1 MTTILLLIL
10 IVVMVTGFAAVAW
23 ALSRAKSNPDQA
35 LNTLFEKNEEQRR
48 RDKSETDSSIQNML
62 TGNQKQIDL
71 IVRQLQDQLRDSQ
84 GDIKSLKE
92 QNAALKEHMTQS
104 LQITRD
110 LQVSTEG
117 LRNLLSNNRLRGDWG
132 EQVAEDLLLAAG
144 FVENVNFVK
153 QSANDSTAGR
163 PDFTI
168 LLPDGTKL
176 NIDAKFPF
184 DDLVAYQEAT
194 DDADKKR
201 ALKNFENAVK
211 DKVRQITT
219 RDYINPEDQTVD
231 FVVMFI
237 PNEMIFS
244 FIYEKLPMMSDYCSQ
259 RKVVL
264 TGPFGFTALV
274 RLVLQA
280 YKNFQYEKG
289 LQHIL
294 GLIEKFQGEYEKFGD
309 SMTRLGNQIET
320 TRKTFTEI
328 DTTRSKQLS
337 RVVDKITEYSR
348 QENLPKPGAD
358 SKAAADSATLAG
370 DAILEIGD
378 K

>member
-1 MTTILLLIL
+1 MSVILIL
-10 IVVMVTGFAAVAW
+10 VMVAGFGFIGW
-23 ALSRAKSNPDQA
+23 MISRSRSNPDQA
-35 LNTLFEKNEEQRR
+35 LAKLLEANDKQRLAH
-48 RDKSETDSSIQNML
+48 KGEMDSSIKTML
-62 TGNQKQIDL
+62 DGSQEKITM
-71 IVRQLQDQLRDSQ
+71 IVGELRRQLGDSQ
-84 GDIKSLKE
+84 TDIKSLKE
-92 QNAALKEHMTQS
+92 QNAALKEHLTQS
-104 LQITRD
+104 LQVTRD

-153 QSANDSTAGR
+153 QAQSGQNSSR

-184 DDLVAYQEAT
+184 DDLVAYQEASNDT
-194 DDADKKR
+194 DKKK
-201 ALKNFENAVK
+201 ALKNFETAVK
-211 DKVRQITT
+211 NKVREITT
-219 RDYINPEDQTVD
+219 RDYINPEDRTVD

-244 FIYEKLPMMSDYCSQ
+244 FIYEKLPSMSDYCAS
-259 RKVVL
+259 RKVIL

-289 LQHIL
+289 LQQIL

-309 SMTRLGNQIET
+309 SFQRLGNQIET

-328 DTTRSKQLS
+328 DTTRNKQLT
-337 RVVDKITEYSR
+337 RVVEKITEYSR
-348 QENLPKPGAD
+348 QEKLLPEDK
-358 SKAAADSATLAG
+358 G
-370 DAILEIGD
+370 DDILKLGGD
-378 K
+378 